1 MIWSAFS
8 DYLMI
13 LFGDPQGS
21 ILGPILFIIFLSNL
35 LYNYNDL
42 DYESYAD
49 DTTPYVYK
57 LKYAEAMEF

>member
-1 MIWSAFS
+1 
-8 DYLMI
+8 MI

>member
-1 MIWSAFS
+1 
-8 DYLMI
+8 MI
-13 LFGDPQGS
+13 LFGDLQGS

-35 LYNYNDL
+35 LYIYNNL

-57 LKYAEAMEF
+57 QKYAEAMEF